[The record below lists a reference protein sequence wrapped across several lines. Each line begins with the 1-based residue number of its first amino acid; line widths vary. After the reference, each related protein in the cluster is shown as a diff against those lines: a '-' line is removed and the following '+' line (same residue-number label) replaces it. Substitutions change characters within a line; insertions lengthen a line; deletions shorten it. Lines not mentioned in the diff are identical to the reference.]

1 MERKPK
7 RILVVDDE
15 ADVVSY
21 LEAVLRDNGY
31 EVLATTDGTEALRLV
46 RSERPDLVCL
56 DIAMPAPTGVK
67 IYRELRDDPE
77 LRAIP
82 VVMITGVIQQFRD
95 FIHHRKRVPPPDGY
109 IAKPFAVE
117 ELLET
122 LQRLLPSPIDA

>member
-1 MERKPK
+1 MARDTR

-15 ADVVSY
+15 ADVVDY
-21 LEAVLRDNGY
+21 ITAVLRDNGY
-31 EVLATTDGTEALRLV
+31 EVVATTDGAEALRLV
-46 RSERPDLVCL
+46 RSEAPDLVCL

-67 IYRELRDDPE
+67 IYRELRDDPQ
-77 LRAIP
+77 LRSIP

-109 IAKPFAVE
+109 IAKPFAID

-122 LQRLLPSPIDA
+122 LERLLPSTVDA